1 MTTIG
6 GQYRGTREFL
16 LVYCALIRAARSRT
30 LLHYKEVATLIAV
43 PQAGH
48 HMARQVGQVL
58 GEISEDEH
66 GMNRPMLSV
75 VAVNE
80 AGFPGDGFFKLARR
94 LGRLPEVDA
103 DEQAFFHTERTR
115 VYDIWADAGIGSA
128 TTAG

>member
-6 GQYRGTREFL
+6 SQYRGTREFL
-16 LVYCALIRAARSRT
+16 LVYCALIRAARART
-30 LLHYKEVATLIAV
+30 LLHYKDVATLIRV

-66 GMNRPMLSV
+66 RLNRPMLSV

-80 AGFPGDGFFKLARR
+80 AGYPGDGFFKLARR
-94 LGRLPEVDA
+94 LGRLPHDGA
-103 DEQAFFHTERTR
+103 DEQAFLETERKR
-115 VYDIWADAGIGSA
+115 VYDTWADAGVGTA